1 MDIYLSG
8 VSCLQMKNFTNLRKD
23 VYLDSGSSRYVK
35 FLPFGRFLVKRHKF
49 CTLGRSRYPNW
60 VSLSSTLE
68 NWSRASAPG
77 LCQRLEASIPPI
89 LQARNQPCLR
99 STGRDFIKQRWGFT
113 PNGRRWKNL
122 FGFPYQSVKQKIYS
136 NSLDSLAMRIFNK
149 DMALLFRFRELH
161 SWSNKTDLLS
171 VLWCGVQRAIKLAKT
186 EQDPF
191 EVFTGCNFRFNQS
204 NPG

>member
-60 VSLSSTLE
+60 VSLPSTLE
-68 NWSRASAPG
+68 NWSRASASG
-77 LCQRLEASIPPI
+77 LCQRLEALIPPI

-113 PNGRRWKNL
+113 PNGWRWKNL
-122 FGFPYQSVKQKIYS
+122 FRFPY
-136 NSLDSLAMRIFNK
+136 L
-149 DMALLFRFRELH
+149 
-161 SWSNKTDLLS
+161 SNKVYTAIVWIVWPWEYSTRTWHSCFASASCIVRATKLICWAFFDA
-171 VLWCGVQRAIKLAKT
+171 GYNVQ
-186 EQDPF
+186 
-191 EVFTGCNFRFNQS
+191 
-204 NPG
+204 